1 MRKNWWKILAVIL
14 VLYTIIGGMLV
25 RVPGLAILNESIR
38 NLFYHVPM
46 WFTMII
52 LFTASVIYSIRFLA
66 SNNSRFDNLATQTAA
81 VGFIMGI
88 LGLLTGMVWAKF
100 TWGAFWV
107 ADPKLNG
114 ALAAILIYA
123 AYFLLRNSMEDES
136 KRARIASVYGIFA
149 YVLMFVFII
158 ILPRLTA
165 SLHPGSGGNPGF
177 NVYDLDNNMRYI
189 FYPAVLGWTLLAVWI
204 VDLKVRLENI
214 TIYMLKNH
222 NN

>member
-1 MRKNWWKILAVIL
+1 MAKNWWKILAVLL
-14 VLYTIIGGMLV
+14 VLYAIIGGMLI
-25 RVPGLAILNESIR
+25 RVPSLAILHETVR

-46 WFTMII
+46 WFSMII
-52 LFTASVIYSIRFLA
+52 LFTASLVYSIRFLS
-66 SNNSRFDNLATQTAA
+66 SNNTHYDNIAKQTAA
-81 VGFIMGI
+81 VGFFMGI
-88 LGLLTGMVWAKF
+88 LGLLTGMIWAKY
-100 TWGAFWV
+100 TWGAYWV

-123 AYFLLRNSMEDES
+123 AYFLLRNSMEDEN

-149 YVLMFVFII
+149 YVLMLVFII

-177 NVYDLDNNMRYI
+177 NVYDLDNNMRLI
-189 FYPAVLGWTLLAVWI
+189 FYPAVIGWTLLATWLVN
-204 VDLKVRLENI
+204 LQVRLEKI
-214 TIYMLKNH
+214 KIYVLKNF